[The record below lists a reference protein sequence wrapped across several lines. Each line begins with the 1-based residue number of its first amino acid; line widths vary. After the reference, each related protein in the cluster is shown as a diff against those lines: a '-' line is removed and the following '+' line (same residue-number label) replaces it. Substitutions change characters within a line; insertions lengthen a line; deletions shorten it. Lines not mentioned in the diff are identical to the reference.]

1 MSGDQHTAAAGTS
14 THPKG
19 TNALTPQATLARF
32 REYMVGPSRFMTLLS
47 VFELGVVD
55 ALRET
60 PGLTAAELG
69 EKVGAKADA
78 LEQLLFLLVK
88 EGFVAQDETSGGYRL
103 DGLAEVAESDL
114 ARALAYMNLIKV
126 TALRQLYYL
135 TESARTGTVVGLKEL
150 YGAEGTLYDAVA
162 DHQDL
167 NESWLKLMNTVTANI
182 DPWFFANID
191 VPAGARVLDV
201 AGNTGLGAI
210 HTYRHKA
217 SDGLTVTTF
226 DLPDKEARALAN
238 FRAEGLEEHLSFI
251 GGNVFDEIPKGFDV
265 VLIKHFLDMFDKDNV
280 LKILQGAN
288 ASLEEGGQ
296 IHILVPVYPEDITQ
310 TDNYNVDFFPAFFI
324 GAAMG
329 QGGPQKLSVYQSLLE
344 QAGFK
349 VTRAVTK
356 SAAEIPPDV
365 IPVQAVLSATKVA

>member
-60 PGLTAAELG
+60 PGLTAAQLG

-103 DGLAEVAESDL
+103 AGLAEVAESDL

-191 VPAGARVLDV
+191 IPAGARVLDV

-226 DLPDKEARALAN
+226 DLPDKESKALAN

>member
-1 MSGDQHTAAAGTS
+1 M
-14 THPKG
+14 
-19 TNALTPQATLARF
+19 TPQATLARF

-55 ALRET
+55 ALRES

-69 EKVGAKADA
+69 EQVGAKADA

-88 EGFVAQDETSGGYRL
+88 EGFVAQDESSGGYRL

-167 NESWLKLMNTVTANI
+167 NDAWLKLMNTVTANI

-226 DLPDKEARALAN
+226 DLPDKESRALAN

-280 LKILQGAN
+280 LRILQGAN
-288 ASLEEGGQ
+288 DSLEEGGQ